1 MYQCTEIFSQNVKGK
16 HIDLSTVAMG
26 FKPVFKKEVSW
37 FARLNFKNFGTL
49 VQFKNFLSEVV

>member
-1 MYQCTEIFSQNVKGK
+1 VKGK
-16 HIDLSTVAMG
+16 HIDLLTLAMG

-37 FARLNFKNFGTL
+37 FARLNFENFGTL